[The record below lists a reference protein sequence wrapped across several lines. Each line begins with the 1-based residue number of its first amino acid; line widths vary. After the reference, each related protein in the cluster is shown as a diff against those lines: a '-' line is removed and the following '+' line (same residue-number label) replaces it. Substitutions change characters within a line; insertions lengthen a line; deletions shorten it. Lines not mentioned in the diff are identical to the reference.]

1 MSITTLILGGFNTQP
16 PEGGWFSIAAL
27 CRSAFW
33 FQHTA
38 ARRRL
43 GNCANQSRN
52 TALFQHT
59 AARRRL
65 AAFGFRM
72 CSVMAFQ
79 HTAARRRLDPPPNKK
94 SPARMFQHTAARR
107 RLEGFH
113 NHMPII
119 WFGFNTQPPEGGWDD
134 TNSTPLQ

>member
-65 AAFGFRM
+65 
-72 CSVMAFQ
+72 
-79 HTAARRRLDPPPNKK
+79 
-94 SPARMFQHTAARR
+94 
-107 RLEGFH
+107 EGFH

-134 TNSTPLQ
+134 TNSTPQQ

>member
-65 AAFGFRM
+65 
-72 CSVMAFQ
+72 
-79 HTAARRRLDPPPNKK
+79 DPPPNKK

-134 TNSTPLQ
+134 TNSTPQQ